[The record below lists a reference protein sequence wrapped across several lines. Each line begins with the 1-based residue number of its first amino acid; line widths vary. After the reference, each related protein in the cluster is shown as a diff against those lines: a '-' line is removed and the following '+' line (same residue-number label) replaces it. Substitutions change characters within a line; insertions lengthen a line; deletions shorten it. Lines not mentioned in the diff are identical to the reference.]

1 MAGRILIVDD
11 ESNHR
16 LMIKLHLEDNG
27 YKTEEAANGAE
38 ALIKLDDFEPDAILL
53 DMKMDIMDGLTF
65 LTHVSRRGLTVP
77 VIVITAFSSV
87 KTAVEAMKLGAADYL
102 TKPVDIDH
110 MLETVAKTLI
120 EKTVIPP
127 LEYAEEYSF
136 EGVCS
141 ADGLGKIIEQLKMVA
156 PLNATVLILGESG
169 TGKELIARSIHANS
183 PRKNKPFIAVN
194 CAALNE
200 NLIESELF
208 GHMKGAFTGASANK
222 EGRFELADGGTI
234 FLDEIGELPPQ
245 VQAKLLR
252 VLQDRTFE
260 RVGGIRT
267 LTTDARIVAATN
279 KDLKTLSERGEYRE
293 DLYFRLSVFPVNLPP
308 LRERNQEIEPLV
320 NFFISK
326 YAQRFG
332 KLIKGAERS
341 YIDKLKKY
349 PFPGNIRELENI
361 VERSVI
367 LSKSERLTPDTLP
380 PLENRNGCGSLDM
393 RDNEKD
399 LIIKALEKTGG
410 NKTKAAEVLGISRR
424 TLHSKINEFGIK

>member
-16 LMIKLHLEDNG
+16 LMMKLHLEDSG
-27 YKTEEAANGAE
+27 YKTEEASNGAE
-38 ALIKLDDFEPDAILL
+38 ALIKLDDFEPDVILL

-65 LTHVSRRGLTVP
+65 LTHVSRRGLAVP

-102 TKPVDIDH
+102 TKPVDIEH
-110 MLETVAKTLI
+110 MLETVAKTLT

-127 LEYAEEYSF
+127 LEYAEEYGF
-136 EGVCS
+136 EGVYS

-156 PLNATVLILGESG
+156 PLNATVLVLGESG
-169 TGKELIARSIHANS
+169 TGKELIARSIHTNS

-208 GHMKGAFTGASANK
+208 GHMKGSFTGASSNK

-267 LTTDARIVAATN
+267 VTTDARIVAATN
-279 KDLKTLSERGEYRE
+279 KDLKTLSEKGEFRE

-308 LRERNQEIEPLV
+308 LRERTQEIEPLV
-320 NFFISK
+320 NYFISK

-332 KLIKGAERS
+332 KLIKGAERN

-349 PFPGNIRELENI
+349 SFPGNIRELENI

-380 PLENRNGCGSLDM
+380 PLEIKNGCGSLDM